1 MRSMTCVLSLLTCL
15 LLGAGAAAQSV
26 INLQG
31 GAGQTVTFTG
41 MGAGTTSLGMTL
53 GSCGFGGGCVLYGLG
68 AGSGNLA
75 SSGVFLIDTAPGS
88 IQAGASG
95 SDALALQSSAPI
107 EFPYYGVAAATG
119 QMGLLLDGTLNLT
132 NFSLA
137 ASNQSGTTADVGGYL
152 TVSGGSLAA
161 AAGSTLGLTLGVDLP
176 SWTSLTSLVGTG
188 NSLSAA
194 LAGGTLAEISP
205 TPEPAGWMLAALG
218 ALILGGGY
226 IRRRLQPGTLA

>member
-41 MGAGTTSLGMTL
+41 MGAGTASLGVTL
-53 GSCGFGGGCVLYGLG
+53 GSCGFGDGCVLYGLG

-75 SSGVFLIDTAPGS
+75 SSGVFLINTAPGS
-88 IQAGASG
+88 IQAGG

-107 EFPYYGVAAATG
+107 AFPYYGIDAATG
-119 QMGLLLDGTLNLT
+119 QMGLLLDGALNLT
-132 NFSLA
+132 NFNLA

-205 TPEPAGWMLAALG
+205 APEPAGWMLAALG

-226 IRRRLQPGTLA
+226 LRRRLQPGALA